1 MGVPSLFREVVTKHK
16 DVHFW
21 KNDFKVD
28 YFFWDFNGI
37 IYEMAAKMEMPYNSA
52 NNSKFE
58 DKLIKLIIEETKNM
72 ITKISPNKMVY
83 IAIDGPAPKAKMIQ
97 QRWRR
102 YKAIK
107 FDRYKNEVYNK
118 YNLKYQKG
126 WDTRKISP
134 GTNFMWKLNNFMRN
148 SIQSNKIYNKTGAKF
163 IFSSSNVPGEA
174 EHKFLDI
181 IRNNDFTDADNIVIY
196 SKDGDL
202 IPLSLGLQ
210 KKNVYVLRP
219 VGSDETYL
227 NYDVSKMCYL
237 SMDKYREA
245 HIQEMGF
252 NDVNNNNTNRLIYDY
267 IFLLSLGGNDFVQ
280 PINFLRIKDKG
291 LPKILRAYQEI
302 RVHHHDYLVSINN
315 NEIQINSQFL
325 KNLMF
330 KFAGSEEFYL
340 KKMRLSFDGK
350 KNRGLNDRQIA
361 QEMDKE
367 PYEIELSRFEHMEV
381 FMEEH
386 PLHHEFKN
394 DFYKLDFKKPM
405 SEWRNKYYEMVFGLK
420 TDDSNYDS
428 QINTI
433 CHNYLLS
440 LAFTI
445 NYYIIGVPSWSYFYP
460 YIAAPLATDFSKYL
474 SSLENINDVI
484 KFNLDKPYKPFEQL
498 MMIYP
503 PELKQLLPTQLRKL
517 MTNST
522 SSTIQYYPVDFEM
535 DYIIGRKYIYS
546 EPKLPIID
554 DNVLI
559 PEIKKLEKT
568 FDDKE
573 NERNQLILQPEEF
586 LL

>member
-1 MGVPSLFREVVTKHK
+1 MGVPSLFREVVTKYN

-21 KNDFKVD
+21 KDDFKVD

-37 IYEMAAKMEMPYNSA
+37 IYEIAGKIGISYNST

-58 DKLIKLIIEETKNM
+58 DKLIKNIIEETKNM
-72 ITKISPNKMVY
+72 IGKIKPNKMVY

-102 YKAIK
+102 YKSIK
-107 FDRYKNEVYNK
+107 LDRYKNEVYNK
-118 YNLKYQKG
+118 YNLKYEKS

-134 GTNFMWKLNNFMRN
+134 GTNFMWKLNNNMIKY
-148 SIQSNKIYNKTGAKF
+148 IQSNKIYDKTGVKI
-163 IFSSSNVPGEA
+163 IFSNSNVPGEA

-181 IRNNDFTDADNIVIY
+181 IRNNNFTDADNIVIY

-210 KKNVYVLRP
+210 KKNIYILRP
-219 VGSDETYL
+219 IGSNETYL
-227 NYDVSKMCYL
+227 NYNDSKMCYI

-245 HIQEMGF
+245 HIKEMGI
-252 NDVNNNNTNRLIYDY
+252 NDNNNKHILIHDY
-267 IFLLSLGGNDFVQ
+267 IFMLSLGGNDFVQ

-291 LPKILRAYQEI
+291 LNKILKAYKDI
-302 RVHHHDYLVSINN
+302 KKINN
-315 NEIQINSQFL
+315 NDYLILIVNNKININSKFF
-325 KNLMF
+325 KDIIS
-330 KFAGSEEFYL
+330 KFASSEEYYL
-340 KKMRLSFDGK
+340 KKMRISFDGK
-350 KNRGLNDRQIA
+350 KKRGLNDRQLS
-361 QEMDKE
+361 QEIDQK
-367 PYEIELSRFEHMEV
+367 PYEIELSRYEHMEV
-381 FMEEH
+381 FMKEH
-386 PLHHEFKN
+386 PLHDKYKNEFN
-394 DFYKLDFKKPM
+394 KLDFKKPI
-405 SEWRNKYYEMVFGLK
+405 SQWRNIYYEMVFGLNNN
-420 TDDSNYDS
+420 DSNYDS

-440 LAFTI
+440 LAYTI

-474 SSLENINDVI
+474 NTLDNINDVI
-484 KFNLDKPYKPFEQL
+484 NFNLDKPYKPFEQL

-503 PELKQLLPTQLRKL
+503 SELKELLPTQLRKL
-517 MTNST
+517 MTD
-522 SSTIQYYPVDFEM
+522 SSYKTIQYYPIDFDM

-554 DNVLI
+554 DNILI

-568 FDDKE
+568 FNKIE
-573 NERNQLILQPEEF
+573 KERNLLIIEPIEF
-586 LL
+586 TI